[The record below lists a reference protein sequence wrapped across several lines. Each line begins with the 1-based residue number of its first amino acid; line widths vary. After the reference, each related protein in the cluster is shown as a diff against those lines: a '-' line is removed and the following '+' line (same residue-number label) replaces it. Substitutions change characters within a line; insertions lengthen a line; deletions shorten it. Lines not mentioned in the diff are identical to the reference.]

1 MNHVYKQFTVVD
13 IEQIREDE
21 FVKFRKAIKKFYKGR
36 QDLYIKEFKE
46 RIESGEVDPDSP
58 GYKEFCNKDAEE
70 FMSTRGSKVL
80 EFIRQYVDQR
90 SNEVL
95 DAVSSKK
102 LPKGKA
108 KVQLE
113 VLKYVLEAGEE
124 DSLK

>member
-1 MNHVYKQFTVVD
+1 MVVD

-21 FVKFRKAIKKFYKGR
+21 FVKFRKAVRKFYKKR
-36 QDLYIKEFKE
+36 QDAYLKEFRE
-46 RIESGEVDPDSP
+46 RIESGEIDPDDSN
-58 GYKEFCNKDAEE
+58 YKEFCNKDAEM

-80 EFIRQYVDQR
+80 EFIRRYVDQR
-90 SNEVL
+90 SNEIL

-102 LPKGKA
+102 CPKGKG

>member
-1 MNHVYKQFTVVD
+1 MVVD

-21 FVKFRKAIKKFYKGR
+21 FVKFRKAIRKFYKSR
-36 QDLYIKEFKE
+36 QDEYLEEFRQ
-46 RIESGEVDPDSP
+46 RIESGDIDPDDP
-58 GYKEFCNKDAEE
+58 DYKEFCNEDAKR

-80 EFIRQYVDQR
+80 EFIRDYVDKR
-90 SNEVL
+90 SSEIL

-102 LPKGKA
+102 FPKGKA

-113 VLKYVLEAGEE
+113 VLKYVLLAGEE

>member
-1 MNHVYKQFTVVD
+1 MVVD

-36 QDLYIKEFKE
+36 QDLYIKEFKD
-46 RIESGEVDPDSP
+46 RIESGDIDPDASD
-58 GYKEFCNKDAEE
+58 YKEFCQEDAKQ
-70 FMSTRGSKVL
+70 FLSTRGSKVL
-80 EFIRQYVDQR
+80 EFIREYVDQR
-90 SNEVL
+90 SNEIL
-95 DAVSSKK
+95 DAVSNKK
-102 LPKGKA
+102 CPKGKA

>member
-1 MNHVYKQFTVVD
+1 MVVD

-21 FVKFRKAIKKFYKGR
+21 FIKFRKAIRKFYKGR
-36 QDLYIKEFKE
+36 QDEYLEEFRQ
-46 RIESGEVDPDSP
+46 RIESGEIDPDDP
-58 GYKEFCNKDAEE
+58 GYKEFCNEDAKG

-90 SNEVL
+90 SNEIL

-102 LPKGKA
+102 GLKGKA

-113 VLKYVLEAGEE
+113 VLKYVLLAGEE

>member
-1 MNHVYKQFTVVD
+1 MVVD

-46 RIESGEVDPDSP
+46 RIESGDIDPDASD
-58 GYKEFCNKDAEE
+58 YKEFCQQDAKE
-70 FMSTRGSKVL
+70 FLSTRGSKVL
-80 EFIRQYVDQR
+80 EFIREYVDQR
-90 SNEVL
+90 SNEIL
-95 DAVSSKK
+95 DAVSNKK
-102 LPKGKA
+102 CPKGKA

>member
-1 MNHVYKQFTVVD
+1 MVVD

-21 FVKFRKAIKKFYKGR
+21 FVKFRKAIRRFYKGR
-36 QDLYIKEFKE
+36 QDEYLEEFRQ
-46 RIESGEVDPDSP
+46 RIESGEIDPDDP
-58 GYKEFCNKDAEE
+58 GYKEFCNKDAKE

-80 EFIRQYVDQR
+80 EFIREYVDKR
-90 SNEVL
+90 SSDIL

-102 LPKGKA
+102 LLKGKA

-113 VLKYVLEAGEE
+113 VLKYVLLAGEE

>member
-1 MNHVYKQFTVVD
+1 MVVD

-21 FVKFRKAIKKFYKGR
+21 FIKFRKAIKKFYIGR
-36 QDLYIKEFKE
+36 QDEYLEEFRR
-46 RIESGEVDPDSP
+46 RIESGEIDPDDP
-58 GYKEFCNKDAEE
+58 DYKKFCNKDAEE

-80 EFIRQYVDQR
+80 EFIKQYVDQR
-90 SNEVL
+90 SNEIL
-95 DAVSSKK
+95 DAVSNKK

>member
-1 MNHVYKQFTVVD
+1 MVVD

-21 FVKFRKAIKKFYKGR
+21 FIKFRKAIRKFYKGR
-36 QDLYIKEFKE
+36 HDEYLKEFRQ
-46 RIESGEVDPDSP
+46 RIKSGEIDPDGP
-58 GYKEFCNKDAEE
+58 DYKEFCNQDAKE

-80 EFIRQYVDQR
+80 EFIRCYVDQR
-90 SNEVL
+90 SNEIL

-102 LPKGKA
+102 LSRGKA

>member
-1 MNHVYKQFTVVD
+1 MVVD

-21 FVKFRKAIKKFYKGR
+21 FVRFRKAIKKFYKSR

-46 RIESGEVDPDSP
+46 RIESGDIDPNDPD
-58 GYKEFCNKDAEE
+58 YKEFCNKDAEE

-80 EFIRQYVDQR
+80 EFIKEYVDQR
-90 SNEVL
+90 SNEIL
-95 DAVSSKK
+95 DAVSNKK
-102 LPKGKA
+102 YPKGKG

-113 VLKYVLEAGEE
+113 VLKYILEAGEE